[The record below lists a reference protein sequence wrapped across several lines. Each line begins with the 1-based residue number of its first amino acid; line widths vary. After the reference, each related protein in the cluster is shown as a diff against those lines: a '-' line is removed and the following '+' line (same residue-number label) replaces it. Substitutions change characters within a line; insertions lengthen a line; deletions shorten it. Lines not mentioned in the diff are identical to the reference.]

1 MNHARPM
8 TNAYRRRRRVLA
20 THRVRPARAITGPL
34 GNAALWRAA
43 LIGLIGEVLVVAVVL
58 GLFALGCLALG
69 GPAWQM

>member
-1 MNHARPM
+1 MNRPRPT

-20 THRVRPARAITGPL
+20 TRSTRSARAITGPL

-43 LIGLIGEVLVVAVVL
+43 LIGLLGEVLVVAVVL

-69 GPAWQM
+69 GPAWQL